1 MLQALT
7 SAYTFGPVVHS
18 KKRAKMTGRILTSK
32 CFILRLW
39 NGKTLLEHVLIN
51 IGWWVFLRSKFQSFP
66 WDMTSNLMC
75 ERCWVQLPLFC
86 RVFPHRWGKF
96 WNFDASEANAATLG
110 SQMLVSWRSWCLTA
124 SQPACPPNATPSAIK
139 GLDQA
144 FFRRNYW
151 FIINALNKASFYF
164 RGKLCWGDRFMAGHF
179 EGWEGEM
186 FSLFRDML
194 SFRSCF

>member
-1 MLQALT
+1 M
-7 SAYTFGPVVHS
+7 FH
-18 KKRAKMTGRILTSK
+18 
-32 CFILRLW
+32 F
-39 NGKTLLEHVLIN
+39 KTLERQNIIGTCFDKHWVMGFSPFKVPILPMRHDLKFDVWKMLSSTSPLLPTFPSSLRKILE
-51 IGWWVFLRSKFQSFP
+51 LRRF
-66 WDMTSNLMC
+66 T
-75 ERCWVQLPLFC
+75 
-86 RVFPHRWGKF
+86 
-96 WNFDASEANAATLG
+96 EANAATLG